1 MEAKIDMYMLIS
13 HDKYELPL
21 AVADTINELAKM
33 LGKNPNTISSIM
45 CHARKKGQWCRY
57 IKVDV

>member
-1 MEAKIDMYMLIS
+1 MTTVYMMIS
-13 HDKYELPL
+13 HDEYELPL
-21 AVADTINELAKM
+21 AVADTIRELAWM

-45 CHARKKGQWCRY
+45 RHAREKGHWCRY

>member
-1 MEAKIDMYMLIS
+1 MTTVYMMIS
-13 HDKYELPL
+13 HDEYELPL
-21 AVADTINELAKM
+21 AVADTIRELARM

-45 CHARKKGQWCRY
+45 RHARKKGHWCRY

>member
-1 MEAKIDMYMLIS
+1 MYMMIT
-13 HDKYELPL
+13 HDEYELPL
-21 AVADTINELAKM
+21 AVADTNRELAQM

-45 CHARKKGQWCRY
+45 RYAREKGHWCRY

>member
-1 MEAKIDMYMLIS
+1 MYMMIT
-13 HDKYELPL
+13 HDEYELPL
-21 AVADTINELAKM
+21 AVADTIRELARM

-45 CHARKKGQWCRY
+45 RHAREKGYWCRY

>member
-45 CHARKKGQWCRY
+45 YHARKKGQWCRY